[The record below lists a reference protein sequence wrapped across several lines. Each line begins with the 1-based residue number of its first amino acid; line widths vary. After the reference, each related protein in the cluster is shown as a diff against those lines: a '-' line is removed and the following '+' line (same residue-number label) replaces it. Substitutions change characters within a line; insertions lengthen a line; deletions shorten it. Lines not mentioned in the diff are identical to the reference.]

1 MSDVNEA
8 RHALETELKKIT
20 NTPVQPIVERMI
32 DLIKVVRVELRKTDG
47 R

>member
-8 RHALETELKKIT
+8 RTALEKELKKIT
-20 NTPVQPIVERMI
+20 DKPVQPIVERML
-32 DLIKVVRVELRKTDG
+32 DLIKCVRVELRKTDG